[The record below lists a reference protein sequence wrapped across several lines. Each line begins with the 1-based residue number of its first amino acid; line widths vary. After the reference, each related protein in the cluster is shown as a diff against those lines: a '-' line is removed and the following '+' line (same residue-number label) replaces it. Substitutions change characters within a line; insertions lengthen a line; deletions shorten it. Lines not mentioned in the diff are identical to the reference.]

1 MEGLGTV
8 VMGLL
13 LIVAAIA
20 LAAMIYGGVVLL
32 TWNFI
37 VVPVFAAKAL
47 SGTESLA
54 VGVIMIILVNIFKST
69 TKSE

>member
-20 LAAMIYGGVVLL
+20 LATMIYGGVVLL

-37 VVPVFAAKAL
+37 VVPAFAAKAVSVTQAGAAGL
-47 SGTESLA
+47 
-54 VGVIMIILVNIFKST
+54 IITMLLMLFKSSS
-69 TKSE
+69 KSE